1 MLAAKLLSWYRV
13 KSAISLGR
21 STVALMTV
29 SLCGARVFSS
39 VDFDMLG
46 CLGRADGVVSIRAC
60 FSSST
65 RCGRTEPAV
74 VDTIGPALCASTPA
88 VCTVVR
94 LARGGCGALD
104 TGDDSAGSRGE
115 GVQAGHKDGR
125 LGAVIEELV
134 GEGEMDGRTGWTGTD
149 VKGGL
154 DDIAAEAI

>member
-1 MLAAKLLSWYRV
+1 
-13 KSAISLGR
+13 
-21 STVALMTV
+21 
-29 SLCGARVFSS
+29 
-39 VDFDMLG
+39 MLG

-104 TGDDSAGSRGE
+104 TGDDSAGRRGE
-115 GVQAGHKDGR
+115 GVQAGHKEGR
-125 LGAVIEELV
+125 VEVAVSEALLV
-134 GEGEMDGRTGWTGTD
+134 EGEMDGRAGWTGTD
-149 VKGGL
+149 MKGRR
-154 DDIAAEAI
+154 DDMADEAI